1 MKKNNIINDYL
12 ANRDNTN
19 EPLKV
24 SVEFY
29 DKKIS
34 SEMGRSDLNLEELHE
49 LWIDVVRGM
58 GYAEKS
64 IEECYEPSWRC
75 NCRVDG
81 IKQV

>member
-34 SEMGRSDLNLEELHE
+34 SEMGRSDLNIEELHE

-64 IEECYEPSWRC
+64 IEEFYLYD
-75 NCRVDG
+75 VL
-81 IKQV
+81 

>member
-1 MKKNNIINDYL
+1 MKKNNIVNDYL
-12 ANRDNTN
+12 ANQGFPN

-34 SEMGRSDLNLEELHE
+34 SESTRSDLNLEELHE

-58 GYAEKS
+58 GYTEES
-64 IEECYEPSWRC
+64 IRELM
-75 NCRVDG
+75 
-81 IKQV
+81 IK

>member
-1 MKKNNIINDYL
+1 MKKNKI
-12 ANRDNTN
+12 
-19 EPLKV
+19 LKV

-34 SEMGRSDLNLEELHE
+34 SEMGRSDLNIEELHE

-64 IEECYEPSWRC
+64 IEEFYE
-75 NCRVDG
+75 
-81 IKQV
+81 Q

>member
-1 MKKNNIINDYL
+1 MKNNNIINDYL

-34 SEMGRSDLNLEELHE
+34 SEMGRSDLNLQELHE
-49 LWIDVVRGM
+49 LWVDVVRGM
-58 GYAEKS
+58 GYAEKT

-81 IKQV
+81 IKQT

>member
-12 ANRDNTN
+12 AHQNNTN

>member
-1 MKKNNIINDYL
+1 MKKNKINYDQL
-12 ANRDNTN
+12 FANQDNNN

-24 SVEFY
+24 SVKFY

-34 SEMGRSDLNLEELHE
+34 SKINRSDINIEELHE

-64 IEECYEPSWRC
+64 IEEFYE
-75 NCRVDG
+75 
-81 IKQV
+81 Q